1 MRLAVLVSGTG
12 SILEAIANSELSVAL
27 VLADRQCPALEKAQS
42 QNIPTAV
49 LPRESFGA
57 DFDRMAY
64 TEQLT
69 QLLES
74 ENIDLIA
81 MAGFGTILEQPI
93 YERFNQ
99 RILNTHPSL
108 LPAFPGWDAVQDAL
122 NHGVKISGCTIHLA
136 TLEVDSG
143 PILAQ
148 EAVPVF
154 DDDDAT
160 TLHERIKKIEKNL
173 YVETIKKIIKQK

>member
-12 SILEAIANSELSVAL
+12 SLLEAIANFELSVAL

-42 QNIPTAV
+42 QNIPTVV

-93 YERFNQ
+93 
-99 RILNTHPSL
+99 
-108 LPAFPGWDAVQDAL
+108 
-122 NHGVKISGCTIHLA
+122 
-136 TLEVDSG
+136 
-143 PILAQ
+143 
-148 EAVPVF
+148 
-154 DDDDAT
+154 
-160 TLHERIKKIEKNL
+160 
-173 YVETIKKIIKQK
+173 